1 MLCSLI
7 DHFKIATS
15 RIESSSTEAVQ
26 SLHRKVGD
34 NESNTACTDP
44 VASNTAGCTKTTN
57 HTKSSTSVA
66 ESCSK
71 TCGEWTKKIAIPD
84 GFSPKAMAF
93 LTDHDPI
100 LSRGMHIEIFSAL
113 FHKSV

>member
-1 MLCSLI
+1 MLRSLI
-7 DHFKIATS
+7 DHFKFATS
-15 RIESSSTEAVQ
+15 RIKSNSTEAVPNLQ
-26 SLHRKVGD
+26 RNVGG

-57 HTKSSTSVA
+57 RTKSSTSVA

-71 TCGEWTKKIAIPD
+71 TYGEWTKKIAIPD
-84 GFSPKAMAF
+84 GFSPKVMAF
-93 LTDHDPI
+93 LTGHDPI
-100 LSRGMHIEIFSAL
+100 LSQGMCIEIFSVL